1 MEGGVPELCFC
12 LFCSA
17 AWLKVKPSPKDARK
31 EQSLQQDEAQE
42 ESPLTGAVV
51 QEAVRFVLLLFKSWR
66 KKGPGPR
73 ALQWTL
79 LSRICIQPVT

>member
-1 MEGGVPELCFC
+1 MLLPV
-12 LFCSA
+12 CSA
-17 AWLKVKPSPKDARK
+17 AWLKVKPSPRDARK

-42 ESPLTGAVV
+42 ETLTGAVV
-51 QEAVRFVLLLFKSWR
+51 QEAVRFVLLLSKSLR

-79 LSRICIQPVT
+79 LSHVCIQPVP